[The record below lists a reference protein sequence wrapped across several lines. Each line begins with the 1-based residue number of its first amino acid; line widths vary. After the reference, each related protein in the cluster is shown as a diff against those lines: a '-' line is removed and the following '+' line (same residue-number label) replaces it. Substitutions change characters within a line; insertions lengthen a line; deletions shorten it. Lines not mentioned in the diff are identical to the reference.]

1 MKSRPSGTLISSIP
15 VFGSLTE
22 DETAAVARAGYL
34 VSYGPGEVLFKQNTP
49 VTSIIYICSGLVK
62 LIRDADHRK
71 KCILHLAGARGFT
84 GLQAVFSDEPYQYSA
99 VAVEDTVILMVDI
112 TVVRQIINQ
121 NGRFASAFLK
131 QSSREGIGIMTK
143 LLNQFYKQLPGRV
156 AEMLLY
162 FSHEIYKNPA
172 FELPLSRQELA
183 EFAGTTKESMI
194 RTLSEFR
201 HDKIIRL
208 EGKKVEILSP
218 EVISTLS
225 RLG

>member
-1 MKSRPSGTLISSIP
+1 MHPSP
-15 VFGSLTE
+15 C
-22 DETAAVARAGYL
+22 R
-34 VSYGPGEVLFKQNTP
+34 
-49 VTSIIYICSGLVK
+49 
-62 LIRDADHRK
+62 
-71 KCILHLAGARGFT
+71 ARGFT

-183 EFAGTTKESMI
+183 EFAGNHKGE
-194 RTLSEFR
+194 
-201 HDKIIRL
+201 HDQDPFGIQA
-208 EGKKVEILSP
+208 
-218 EVISTLS
+218 
-225 RLG
+225 